1 MMNLTTHGYI
11 NLAKEQNRKF
21 EATKREPIKREPKAP
36 TNANYTWTAKDYK
49 NN

>member
-1 MMNLTTHGYI
+1 MMNLTTHGCF
-11 NLAKEQNRKF
+11 NLKKEQNRRF
-21 EATKREPIKREPKAP
+21 EPKRKPIEREPKAP

>member
-21 EATKREPIKREPKAP
+21 EPKREPLKREPKAP

>member
-21 EATKREPIKREPKAP
+21 EPIKKKPIKREPKAP
-36 TNANYTWTAKDYK
+36 TNAK
-49 NN
+49 